1 MSLSAKLLIFMWEFE
16 TALFDKGIESI
27 AGVDEAGR
35 GPWAGP
41 VVAAAVIVPRNY
53 KFCSK
58 ITDSKKLNPRQR
70 RKAFEEITGRCLYSY
85 AVADQEYI
93 DRYNILN
100 ATLFAMAQAVNM
112 LKSPPGWVI
121 VDGPYKPEI
130 PFPCTAVIDGDAKS
144 ISVAC
149 ASIVAKVIRDE
160 MMCEYD
166 KQYPQYGFSGHK
178 GYGTKAHSEAI
189 MKYGPCPLHR
199 KSFRPIKEFLEN
211 TK

>member
-1 MSLSAKLLIFMWEFE
+1 MWEFE
-16 TALFDKGIESI
+16 AALFDKGIESV

-41 VVAAAVIVPRNY
+41 VVAAAVIVSRNY
-53 KFCSK
+53 EFCAK
-58 ITDSKKLNPRQR
+58 INDSKKLSPRQR
-70 RKAFEEITGRCLYSY
+70 RKAFEEITAKCLYSY

-100 ATLFAMAQAVNM
+100 AALFAMAQAVNS
-112 LKSPPGWVI
+112 LKCPPGWVI
-121 VDGPYKPEI
+121 VDGPHKPDI

-166 KQYPQYGFSGHK
+166 KQYPQYGFSSHK
-178 GYGTKAHSEAI
+178 GYGTKAHADALNRF
-189 MKYGPCPLHR
+189 GPCPLHR
-199 KSFRPIKEFLEN
+199 KSFRPIKEFLKN
-211 TK
+211 TE